1 MTKERRRNER
11 RGEPFQIS
19 FEGREIP
26 AWPGESVAAALI
38 AAGEAVLRRSEA
50 GDPRGLLCGIGVC
63 WECRCTIDG
72 TANTRACMVSAA
84 PGMVVARQE
93 GLG

>member
-1 MTKERRRNER
+1 MTRPRRQPGRQ
-11 RGEPFQIS
+11 GAPFS
-19 FEGREIP
+19 FRFEGREIP

-38 AAGEAVLRRSEA
+38 AAGEPVLRTSEA
-50 GDPRGLLCGIGVC
+50 GDPRGLFCGIGVC

-72 TANTRACMVSAA
+72 VANIRACMVAA
-84 PGMVVARQE
+84 EPGMAVARQE